1 MAAWPSKVQWLRRLP
16 ISSGGG
22 ATFPGAAAVA
32 RPSSG
37 RGHDGDI
44 FFFIFS
50 FFFFSMLIFSQVFSA
65 ITEIKPKESNP
76 NLLGSTFSEE
86 PIGPYFLDNRIS
98 VKNEE
103 PN

>member
-1 MAAWPSKVQWLRRLP
+1 VAAQPSQVQQRWPGLLVD
-16 ISSGGG
+16 GVTT
-22 ATFPGAAAVA
+22 AT
-32 RPSSG
+32 S
-37 RGHDGDI
+37 

-98 VKNEE
+98 VKTEE